1 MKAKKVLVV
10 GSGLAGLSAALR
22 LVRRGYEVEM
32 LEKNNLAGGKMN
44 IIEKEGF
51 KFDTGPTFFSMSYE
65 FKELSADIN
74 KELPFEL
81 KELNP
86 LYTVWY
92 DTPGKRYT
100 IYKDI
105 DKLANEFQT
114 VEPGFSEKMEA
125 YLKSTGR
132 LYYDTESL
140 IIKNNF
146 DTLLNYLS
154 TLVKVPIVHL
164 PKLFRTFWKEVS
176 KYFQSDDVRE
186 ILSLVSFFLGGTPF
200 DTPSVFTMLSF
211 TEFVH
216 DGYYNVNGGM
226 YKIVEGFVKM
236 LESNGVKIHYNTEVV
251 GIESNGSALHS
262 VVDQNKR
269 EWSSDI
275 FVINSDAALFRGKVL
290 NRNKYTEEKL
300 DRKRWTMAPFSIYL
314 GINRKLPE
322 LKMHNYFLRG
332 NFKEYSDKI
341 YKNQTSLQQAYYYV
355 NVVSRLNEQA
365 APVGNESLYILC
377 PVPDLR
383 YKSNWSDS
391 DAIADSIISDLSR
404 RTGYD
409 IRDSIISKTIL
420 SPVEWR
426 DKFNLHRGSGL
437 GLGHNLMQMGYLR
450 PSNRDEKF
458 DNLFYTGSST
468 LPGTGIP
475 MAIISSKLVTE
486 RIQNKYG
493 SLLKDLH

>member
-1 MKAKKVLVV
+1 MKGKKILVV
-10 GSGLAGLSAALR
+10 GSGIAGLATALR
-22 LVRRGYEVEM
+22 LIRRGFKVEI
-32 LEKNNLAGGKMN
+32 LEKNSMAGGRMN
-44 IIEKEGF
+44 LIEENGF

-65 FKELSADIN
+65 FWELADDIK

-81 KELNP
+81 RELDP

-92 DTPGKRYT
+92 DEPGKRYT

-105 DKLANEFQT
+105 NKLAKEFER
-114 VEPGFSEKMEA
+114 VEPGFREKMNA

-146 DTLLNYLS
+146 DSLKDYAF
-154 TLVKVPIVHL
+154 TLVRVPMRHL

-176 KYFQSDDVRE
+176 RYFQSEDVRE
-186 ILSLVSFFLGGTPF
+186 IVSLVSFFLGGTPF

-226 YKIVEGFVKM
+226 YKIVEGFVQL
-236 LESNGVKIHYNTEVV
+236 LESNGVKIHYDTEIVDFETNDS
-251 GIESNGSALHS
+251 GLQSL
-262 VVDQNKR
+262 VDQNNRK
-269 EWSSDI
+269 WTSDI
-275 FVINSDAALFRGKVL
+275 YVINSDAALFRGKVL
-290 NRNKYTEEKL
+290 KREKYSNEKL
-300 DRKRWTMAPFSIYL
+300 DRMRWTMAPFTIYL
-314 GINRKLPE
+314 GINQKLPE
-322 LKMHNYFLRG
+322 MKMHNYFLRG
-332 NFKEYSDKI
+332 NFREYSDKI
-341 YKNQTSLQQAYYYV
+341 YTSQASLEQAYYYV
-355 NVVSRLNEQA
+355 NVVSRLNPQA
-365 APVGNESLYILC
+365 APEGKESIFILC
-377 PVPDLR
+377 PVPDMR
-383 YKSNWSDS
+383 FKTDWSDKETIA
-391 DAIADSIISDLSR
+391 DAIITDLSR

-409 IRDSIISKTIL
+409 INDKIISKTIL
-420 SPVEWR
+420 SPIEWR

-437 GLGHNLMQMGYLR
+437 GLGHNMMQVGYLR

-458 DNLFYTGSST
+458 ENLFYTGSST

-486 RIQNKYG
+486 RIEKKYG
-493 SLLKDLH
+493 SILTDLH

>member
-1 MKAKKVLVV
+1 MEARKVLVV
-10 GSGLAGLSAALR
+10 GSGIAGLSTALR
-22 LVRRGYEVEM
+22 LIRRGYEVEIV
-32 LEKNNLAGGKMN
+32 EKNSMAGGRMN
-44 IIEKEGF
+44 LIEKDGF

-65 FKELSADIN
+65 FAELADDIK

-81 KELNP
+81 RELDP

-92 DTPGKRYT
+92 DEPGKRYT

-105 DKLANEFQT
+105 EKLASEFNK
-114 VEPGFSEKMEA
+114 VEPGFREKMEA

-146 DTLLNYLS
+146 DSLMDYAS
-154 TLVKVPIVHL
+154 TVVRVPMVHL

-176 KYFQSDDVRE
+176 RYFDSDEVRE
-186 ILSLVSFFLGGTPF
+186 IISLVSFFLGGTPF

-226 YKIVEGFVKM
+226 YKIIEGFVRM
-236 LESNGVKIHYNTEVV
+236 LESNGVKIHYNTEIID
-251 GIESNGSALHS
+251 IESNGSALQS
-262 VVDQNKR
+262 LVDQNKKK
-269 EWSSDI
+269 WSSDI
-275 FVINSDAALFRGKVL
+275 YVINSDAALFRGRIL
-290 NRNKYTEEKL
+290 NRGKYSEEKL

-314 GINRKLPE
+314 GINQKLPE

-341 YKNQTSLQQAYYYV
+341 YKNQASLEQAYYYV
-355 NVVSRLNEQA
+355 NVVSRLNVEA
-365 APVGNESLYILC
+365 APEGRESLYILC

-383 YKSNWSDS
+383 YKSDWSDKEKIA
-391 DAIADSIISDLSR
+391 DAIITDLSR
-404 RTGYD
+404 RTGYNIND
-409 IRDSIISKTIL
+409 KIISKTII

-426 DKFNLHRGSGL
+426 DKFNLPWGSGL
-437 GLGHNLMQMGYLR
+437 GLGHNMMQMGYLR
-450 PSNRDEKF
+450 PSNKDEKF
-458 DNLFYTGSST
+458 ENMFYTGSST

-475 MAIISSKLVTE
+475 MAVISSKLVTE
-486 RIQNKYG
+486 RIQKKYG
-493 SLLKDLH
+493 LVLTDLH

>member
-1 MKAKKVLVV
+1 MKGKKILVV
-10 GSGLAGLSAALR
+10 GSGIAGLATSLR
-22 LVRRGYEVEM
+22 LIRRGYEVEI
-32 LEKNNLAGGKMN
+32 LEKNSMAGGRMN
-44 IIEKEGF
+44 LIEENGF

-65 FKELSADIN
+65 FAELADDIQ

-92 DTPGKRYT
+92 DDPGKKYT
-100 IYKDI
+100 IYKDL
-105 DKLANEFQT
+105 DKLASEFAK
-114 VEPGFSEKMEA
+114 VEPGFREKMEA
-125 YLKSTGR
+125 YLKTTAR

-146 DTLLNYLS
+146 DSLMDYIS
-154 TLVKVPIVHL
+154 TLIRVPLIHL

-176 KYFQSDDVRE
+176 RYFKSEDVRE

-200 DTPSVFTMLSF
+200 DTTSVFTMLSF

-216 DGYYNVNGGM
+216 DGYYNVSGGM
-226 YKIVEGFVKM
+226 YKIVEGFVQM
-236 LESNGVKIHYNTEVV
+236 LEKNGVKVHYNTEIVD
-251 GIESNGSALHS
+251 IETNGAGLQSL
-262 VVDQNKR
+262 VDQNNNK
-269 EWSSDI
+269 WASDI
-275 FVINSDAALFRGKVL
+275 YVINSDAALFRGKVL
-290 NRNKYTEEKL
+290 KRKKYSEENL
-300 DRKRWTMAPFSIYL
+300 DRKRWTMAPFTIYL
-314 GINRKLPE
+314 GINQELPE

-332 NFKEYSDKI
+332 NFREYSDKI
-341 YKNQTSLQQAYYYV
+341 YTSQASLEQAYYYV
-355 NVVSRLNEQA
+355 NVVSRFNRQA
-365 APVGNESLYILC
+365 APDGMESIFILC

-383 YKSNWSDS
+383 FKSDWSDREEIA
-391 DAIADSIISDLSR
+391 DAIITDLSR

-409 IRDSIISKTIL
+409 INDKIISKTIL
-420 SPVEWR
+420 SPIEWM

-437 GLGHNLMQMGYLR
+437 GLGHNMKQMGYLR

-458 DNLFYTGSST
+458 ENLFYTGSST

-486 RIQNKYG
+486 RIEKKYG
-493 SLLKDLH
+493 SILTDLH

>member
-1 MKAKKVLVV
+1 MDRRKALVV
-10 GSGLAGLSAALR
+10 GSGIAGLSTALR
-22 LVRRGYEVEM
+22 LVRRGYEVEIV
-32 LEKNNLAGGKMN
+32 EKNSRAGGRMN
-44 IIEKEGF
+44 IIEKDGF
-51 KFDTGPTFFSMSYE
+51 TFDTGPTFFSMSYE
-65 FKELSADIN
+65 FAELAADIN

-81 KELNP
+81 RELDP

-92 DTPGKRYT
+92 DEPGKRYT
-100 IYKDI
+100 VYKDLE
-105 DKLANEFQT
+105 KLAKEFEK
-114 VEPGFSEKMEA
+114 VEPAFREKMEA

-146 DTLLNYLS
+146 DSMMHYVS
-154 TLVKVPIVHL
+154 TLFKVPVVHL

-176 KYFQSDDVRE
+176 RYFESDDVRE

-236 LESNGVKIHYNTEVV
+236 LEANGVKIHYGNEIVN
-251 GIESNGSALHS
+251 IETNGMGLQSL
-262 VVDQNKR
+262 VDQNNKR
-269 EWSSDI
+269 WASDI
-275 FVINSDAALFRGKVL
+275 FVVNSDAALFRGKVL
-290 NRNKYTEEKL
+290 KRKKYTEEKL
-300 DRKRWTMAPFSIYL
+300 DRKKWTMAPFTVYL
-314 GINRKLPE
+314 GIDQKLPE

-341 YKNQTSLQQAYYYV
+341 YKNQASLEQAYYYV
-355 NVVSRLNEQA
+355 NVVSRLNRDA
-365 APVGNESLYILC
+365 APEGKESVFILC

-383 YKSNWSDS
+383 YKSDWSDREKIA
-391 DAIADSIISDLSR
+391 DAIIADLSR

-409 IRDSIISKTIL
+409 LSDKIISKTIL
-420 SPVEWR
+420 SPIDWR
-426 DKFNLHRGSGL
+426 DTFNLHRGSGL
-437 GLGHNLMQMGYLR
+437 GLGHNMMQMGYLR

-458 DNLFYTGSST
+458 ENLFYTGSST

-486 RIQNKYG
+486 RIEKQYG
-493 SLLKDLH
+493 LILTDLH